1 VLQRSSDADAT
12 SPVAQRRRPLAKK
25 TVRVGLY
32 TQLLVLDI
40 AALTIGPVLA
50 RALLIELGFDG
61 GDLWALG
68 ALALIYLI
76 SAFYRGAYSFQ
87 AIADPGDSLRKS
99 MHALT
104 IATMMVLFTA
114 FFLKSGEQISRLNF
128 AVGICLSALMII
140 IGRAL
145 FPRYA
150 MASGRGSLLNEL
162 VIVHGEPVPVDL
174 ASAVLLDAKR
184 VGLRPDLHDPQMLNL
199 FGRIVES
206 FDRVVI
212 HSNPEDHRAWAL
224 LLKGAGIDGE
234 ILLEE
239 ADEVG
244 AIGMRKF
251 RGKDTLLVSRQPLS
265 LPNRIQK
272 RMLDLAVAIPMILV
286 LCPLFILVA
295 AAVKLESA
303 GPVFFRQDRVGRG
316 NRLFKVLKFRSMRV
330 EQSDANGNRSAS
342 RDDDRITRVGRII
355 RATSIDELPQLLNV
369 LLGDMSL
376 VGPRPHAL
384 GSLAGDQLFWQ
395 VDETYWLRHQLKPG
409 ITGLAQVRGFRGA
422 TLEKSDLISRLQ
434 SDMEYVQN
442 WDIWRDI
449 GILIG
454 TFRVIV
460 HRNAY

>member
-1 VLQRSSDADAT
+1 M
-12 SPVAQRRRPLAKK
+12 SPAAERRRSLSKK
-25 TVRVGLY
+25 TVRVSLY
-32 TQLLVLDI
+32 TQLLILDVV
-40 AALTIGPVLA
+40 ALTVGPVLA
-50 RALLIELGFDG
+50 RAVLVELGVKG

-68 ALALIYLI
+68 AVAVVYLI

-87 AIADPGDSLRKS
+87 AISDAGESLRKS
-99 MHALT
+99 MHALA
-104 IATMMVLFTA
+104 IATMVVLFTA

-128 AVGICLSALMII
+128 AAGIALSALMII

-150 MASGRGSLLNEL
+150 MASGGGSLLNEL
-162 VIVHGEPVPVDL
+162 VIVHCQPAPVDL
-174 ASAVLLDAKR
+174 AAAALIDAQR

-199 FGRIVES
+199 FGRIVEP

-212 HSNPEDHRAWAL
+212 HSRAEEHRAWAL

-234 ILLEE
+234 ILLDE
-239 ADEVG
+239 ADRVG
-244 AIGMRKF
+244 AIGMRRF

-272 RMLDLAVAIPMILV
+272 RILDLAVAIPMILV
-286 LCPLFILVA
+286 LSPLFVLVA
-295 AAVKLESA
+295 AAVKLETP

-395 VDETYWLRHQLKPG
+395 IDETYWLRHQLKPG

-422 TLEKSDLISRLQ
+422 TLEKSDLVSRLQ

-442 WDIWRDI
+442 WDIWRDVS
-449 GILIG
+449 ILIG
-454 TFRVIV
+454 TVRVIV